1 MGNHVTRTDFVWSDE
16 DEPHAKRRV
25 EILSK
30 TLFNAKETQW
40 TLTTTTRHDTAIVIE
55 KLNRHLFFAASLV
68 TLLTPDYFN
77 CPQIFFH

>member
-55 KLNRHLFFAASLV
+55 KLNI
-68 TLLTPDYFN
+68 N
-77 CPQIFFH
+77 

>member
-40 TLTTTTRHDTAIVIE
+40 TLTTTTRHDTAIVI
-55 KLNRHLFFAASLV
+55 
-68 TLLTPDYFN
+68 
-77 CPQIFFH
+77 